1 MKKAM
6 KRAIGMILALSLTA
20 VLLIGCSSG
29 TPAAS
34 VSVSGS
40 QAAAGSETPS
50 VSAQASVSEDTG
62 AGAGYKVKFAPF
74 VSYTG
79 VGTFFGIEKGIFKDA
94 GLDLEIINLDDKISG
109 LVSGDIDFADLNT
122 SQAIAAIAQG
132 APFKIVGSMFR
143 TKGAFYL
150 IGSPEIKE
158 ISDLKGK
165 NVGIAMTGSGLD
177 AYTRVILKE
186 NGVDPDKDVT
196 LIANGVYQ
204 NALAS
209 LESGQVDATI
219 IHQPFVQLAEEQGIG
234 QLLAKGY
241 DYLPTFHT
249 GVLVAS
255 DSFIQNNPEELKKII
270 KAYYDSWTYAKDN
283 EEELLDFGADYI
295 QIDRETLKKA
305 LESELALWELK
316 PEVDVSAINDTQDVQ
331 IELGFQDEKYDV
343 TGFIDESFLPGQ

>member
-1 MKKAM
+1 MKKGFQ
-6 KRAIGMILALSLTA
+6 KTIGLILALSMTL
-20 VLLIGCSSG
+20 VLLASCSST

-34 VSVSGS
+34 SSAPASTEAQSSAAPSESAPASG
-40 QAAAGSETPS
+40 E
-50 VSAQASVSEDTG
+50 G
-62 AGAGYKVKFAPF
+62 AYKIKFAPF

-79 VGTFFGIEKGIFKDA
+79 LGTFFGIEKGIFKDA
-94 GLDLEIINLDDKISG
+94 GLDLEIINLEDKVSG

-122 SQAIAAIAQG
+122 SQAITAIAQG

-150 IGSPEIKE
+150 IGSNDIKE

-165 NVGIAMTGSGLD
+165 NVGNAMTGSGLD

-186 NGVDPDKDVT
+186 NGFDPDKDVT

-219 IHQPFVQLAEEQGIG
+219 IHQPFVELAEEQGIG
-234 QLLAKGY
+234 HLLAKGY

-255 DSFIQNNPEELKKII
+255 DSFIQDHPEELKKII
-270 KAYYDSWTYAKDN
+270 KAYYDSWTYAKYN
-283 EEELLDFGADYI
+283 EEELLDFGADYV

-305 LESELALWELK
+305 LESELVLWDNK

-343 TGFIDESFLPGQ
+343 TGFIDESFLPGK